1 MVTKNV
7 TYKITFNRSRKTYT
21 IRAIDNNGKVY
32 AKYRSYPQGSDYSEN
47 WTQNDIV
54 QFLRSNDYY
63 VVK

>member
-21 IRAIDNNGKVY
+21 IRAIDSNGKVY
-32 AKYRSYPQGSDYSEN
+32 AKYRSYPQGSDYCEN